1 MKKADS
7 DYRAFLDILK
17 EELIPAGGCT
27 EPIAIAYTAA
37 VARKTLGC
45 RPEHM
50 DVYASGNLIK
60 NAKGVYIPNGGE
72 LRGVDA
78 AAILGALGGN
88 ADRMLEVLLDL
99 PDGVLDETQALMQQ
113 NYCKVHVIQ
122 GSEALHLIVNVQ
134 ADGQTAEVELKN
146 AHTHIV
152 RIEKNGESVFRAEED
167 GTQDGFTD
175 HSCLTVEKIV
185 DFANTC
191 DLADIEP
198 TLQKQIDCNMQIAE
212 EGLNNRWGV
221 NVGKL
226 YYENGKLL
234 QAYAAAA
241 SDARMSGCNLPVVIV
256 SGSGNQG
263 ATASLPVIVYAE
275 KHGCSREQMLRALAL
290 SDLIAINSGSGNQG
304 ITVSVPVIEYA
315 KALACPKERLYR
327 ALVLSN
333 LIAIHEKTGIGRLSA
348 YCGAVCAATG
358 AGCAMT
364 YLDGGTLEQID
375 QTITNSIA
383 TSSGMVCDG
392 AKPSCAAKIATSLES
407 AIMAH
412 DLAMANRAFQSG
424 EGIVMDNVEQT
435 IDAVGC
441 VASQG
446 MHITDQVILNL
457 MTQQKGARA

>member
-72 LRGVDA
+72 LRGMDA

-290 SDLIAINSGSGNQG
+290 SDLIAIHLKS
-304 ITVSVPVIEYA
+304 
-315 KALACPKERLYR
+315 
-327 ALVLSN
+327 
-333 LIAIHEKTGIGRLSA
+333 GIGRLSA

-364 YLDGGTLEQID
+364 YLDGGTLEQIN

>member
-60 NAKGVYIPNGGE
+60 NAKGVYIPNGDE

-290 SDLIAINSGSGNQG
+290 SDLIAIHLKS
-304 ITVSVPVIEYA
+304 
-315 KALACPKERLYR
+315 
-327 ALVLSN
+327 
-333 LIAIHEKTGIGRLSA
+333 GIGRLSA

-457 MTQQKGARA
+457 MTQQKGVRA

>member
-27 EPIAIAYTAA
+27 EPIAIAYTTA

-263 ATASLPVIVYAE
+263 ATASLPVIVYAK

-290 SDLIAINSGSGNQG
+290 SDLIAIHLKS
-304 ITVSVPVIEYA
+304 
-315 KALACPKERLYR
+315 
-327 ALVLSN
+327 
-333 LIAIHEKTGIGRLSA
+333 GIGRLSA

-457 MTQQKGARA
+457 MTQQKGVRA

>member
-7 DYRAFLDILK
+7 NYKAFLDILK

-290 SDLIAINSGSGNQG
+290 SDLIAI
-304 ITVSVPVIEYA
+304 
-315 KALACPKERLYR
+315 
-327 ALVLSN
+327 
-333 LIAIHEKTGIGRLSA
+333 
-348 YCGAVCAATG
+348 
-358 AGCAMT
+358 
-364 YLDGGTLEQID
+364 
-375 QTITNSIA
+375 A

>member
-134 ADGQTAEVELKN
+134 AGGQTAEVELKN

-152 RIEKNGESVFRAEED
+152 RIEKNGESIFRAEED

-263 ATASLPVIVYAE
+263 ATASLPVIIYAQ
-275 KHGCSREQMLRALAL
+275 KHNIGREQLLRALAL
-290 SDLIAINSGSGNQG
+290 SDLIAIHLKS
-304 ITVSVPVIEYA
+304 
-315 KALACPKERLYR
+315 
-327 ALVLSN
+327 
-333 LIAIHEKTGIGRLSA
+333 GIGRLSA

-457 MTQQKGARA
+457 MTQQKGVRA

>member
-175 HSCLTVEKIV
+175 HSCLTVEMIV

-290 SDLIAINSGSGNQG
+290 SDLIAIHLKS
-304 ITVSVPVIEYA
+304 
-315 KALACPKERLYR
+315 
-327 ALVLSN
+327 
-333 LIAIHEKTGIGRLSA
+333 GIGRLSA

-457 MTQQKGARA
+457 MTQQKGVRA

>member
-134 ADGQTAEVELKN
+134 AGGQTAEVELKN

-152 RIEKNGESVFRAEED
+152 RIEKNGQTVFRAEEE

-198 TLQKQIDCNMQIAE
+198 TLQKQIDCNMQIAQ

-290 SDLIAINSGSGNQG
+290 SDLIAIHLKS
-304 ITVSVPVIEYA
+304 
-315 KALACPKERLYR
+315 
-327 ALVLSN
+327 
-333 LIAIHEKTGIGRLSA
+333 GIGRLSA

-392 AKPSCAAKIATSLES
+392 PGKR
-407 AIMAH
+407 H
-412 DLAMANRAFQSG
+412 
-424 EGIVMDNVEQT
+424 
-435 IDAVGC
+435 
-441 VASQG
+441 
-446 MHITDQVILNL
+446 H
-457 MTQQKGARA
+457 GARSCHGEPGVPVRRGHCHGQCGADDRRGRLRGQPGHAYYGSGHPEPDDAAERSTGMTPKQYRST

>member
-134 ADGQTAEVELKN
+134 AGGQTAEVELKN

-191 DLADIEP
+191 DLADLEP

-263 ATASLPVIVYAE
+263 APASLPVIVYAE

-290 SDLIAINSGSGNQG
+290 SDLIAIHLKS
-304 ITVSVPVIEYA
+304 
-315 KALACPKERLYR
+315 
-327 ALVLSN
+327 
-333 LIAIHEKTGIGRLSA
+333 GIGRLSA

-424 EGIVMDNVEQT
+424 EGILMDNVEQT

-457 MTQQKGARA
+457 MTQQKGVRA

>member
-290 SDLIAINSGSGNQG
+290 SDLIAIHLKS
-304 ITVSVPVIEYA
+304 
-315 KALACPKERLYR
+315 
-327 ALVLSN
+327 
-333 LIAIHEKTGIGRLSA
+333 GIGRLSA

-392 AKPSCAAKIATSLES
+392 AKPSCVAKIATSLES

>member
-1 MKKADS
+1 MKKADT

-263 ATASLPVIVYAE
+263 ATASLPVIIYAQ
-275 KHGCSREQMLRALAL
+275 KHNIGREQLLRALAL
-290 SDLIAINSGSGNQG
+290 SDLIAIHLKS
-304 ITVSVPVIEYA
+304 
-315 KALACPKERLYR
+315 
-327 ALVLSN
+327 
-333 LIAIHEKTGIGRLSA
+333 GIGRLSA

-441 VASQG
+441 VASKG

-457 MTQQKGARA
+457 MTQQKGVRA

>member
-263 ATASLPVIVYAE
+263 ATASLPVIVYAK

-290 SDLIAINSGSGNQG
+290 SDLIAIHLKS
-304 ITVSVPVIEYA
+304 
-315 KALACPKERLYR
+315 
-327 ALVLSN
+327 
-333 LIAIHEKTGIGRLSA
+333 GIGRLSA

-457 MTQQKGARA
+457 MTQQKGAQA

>member
-263 ATASLPVIVYAE
+263 ATASLPVIIYAQ
-275 KHGCSREQMLRALAL
+275 KHNIGREQLLRALAL
-290 SDLIAINSGSGNQG
+290 SDLIAIHLKS
-304 ITVSVPVIEYA
+304 
-315 KALACPKERLYR
+315 
-327 ALVLSN
+327 
-333 LIAIHEKTGIGRLSA
+333 GIGRLSA

-457 MTQQKGARA
+457 MTQQKGVRA

>member
-290 SDLIAINSGSGNQG
+290 SDLIAIHLKS
-304 ITVSVPVIEYA
+304 
-315 KALACPKERLYR
+315 
-327 ALVLSN
+327 
-333 LIAIHEKTGIGRLSA
+333 GIGRLSA

-412 DLAMANRAFQSG
+412 DLATANRAFQSG

-457 MTQQKGARA
+457 MTQQKGVRA

>member
-134 ADGQTAEVELKN
+134 AGGQTAEVELKN

-152 RIEKNGESVFRAEED
+152 RIEKNGESVFRAEEE

-290 SDLIAINSGSGNQG
+290 SDLIAIHLKS
-304 ITVSVPVIEYA
+304 
-315 KALACPKERLYR
+315 
-327 ALVLSN
+327 
-333 LIAIHEKTGIGRLSA
+333 GIGRLSA

>member
-7 DYRAFLDILK
+7 DYRDFLDILK

-290 SDLIAINSGSGNQG
+290 SDLIAIHLKS
-304 ITVSVPVIEYA
+304 
-315 KALACPKERLYR
+315 
-327 ALVLSN
+327 
-333 LIAIHEKTGIGRLSA
+333 GIGRLSA

-441 VASQG
+441 VASQS

-457 MTQQKGARA
+457 MTHQKGARA

>member
-134 ADGQTAEVELKN
+134 AGGQTAEVELKN

-290 SDLIAINSGSGNQG
+290 SDLIAIHLKS
-304 ITVSVPVIEYA
+304 
-315 KALACPKERLYR
+315 
-327 ALVLSN
+327 
-333 LIAIHEKTGIGRLSA
+333 GIGRLSA
-348 YCGAVCAATG
+348 YCGAVCTATG

-457 MTQQKGARA
+457 MTQQKGVRA

>member
-17 EELIPAGGCT
+17 EELIPAGCT

-99 PDGVLDETQALMQQ
+99 PDSVLDETQALMQQ

-290 SDLIAINSGSGNQG
+290 SDLIAIHLKS
-304 ITVSVPVIEYA
+304 
-315 KALACPKERLYR
+315 
-327 ALVLSN
+327 
-333 LIAIHEKTGIGRLSA
+333 GIGRLSA

>member
-88 ADRMLEVLLDL
+88 ADMLEVLLDL

-290 SDLIAINSGSGNQG
+290 SDLIAIHLKS
-304 ITVSVPVIEYA
+304 
-315 KALACPKERLYR
+315 
-327 ALVLSN
+327 
-333 LIAIHEKTGIGRLSA
+333 GIGRLSA

-457 MTQQKGARA
+457 MTQQKGVRA

>member
-99 PDGVLDETQALMQQ
+99 PDGVLDETQALVQQ

-134 ADGQTAEVELKN
+134 AGGQTAEVELKN

-152 RIEKNGESVFRAEED
+152 RIEKNGETVFRAEEE

-290 SDLIAINSGSGNQG
+290 SDLIAIHLKS
-304 ITVSVPVIEYA
+304 
-315 KALACPKERLYR
+315 
-327 ALVLSN
+327 
-333 LIAIHEKTGIGRLSA
+333 GIGRLSA

-446 MHITDQVILNL
+446 MHITYQVILNL
-457 MTQQKGARA
+457 MTQQKGAQA

>member
-256 SGSGNQG
+256 SGSDNQG

-290 SDLIAINSGSGNQG
+290 SDLIAIHLKS
-304 ITVSVPVIEYA
+304 
-315 KALACPKERLYR
+315 
-327 ALVLSN
+327 
-333 LIAIHEKTGIGRLSA
+333 GIGRLSA

-383 TSSGMVCDG
+383 TSSGMVCDR

>member
-290 SDLIAINSGSGNQG
+290 SDLIAIHLKS
-304 ITVSVPVIEYA
+304 
-315 KALACPKERLYR
+315 
-327 ALVLSN
+327 
-333 LIAIHEKTGIGRLSA
+333 GIGRLSA

-441 VASQG
+441 VANQG

-457 MTQQKGARA
+457 MTQQKGVRA

>member
-27 EPIAIAYTAA
+27 EPIAIAYTTA

-175 HSCLTVEKIV
+175 HSSQTVEKIV

-290 SDLIAINSGSGNQG
+290 SDLIAIHLKS
-304 ITVSVPVIEYA
+304 
-315 KALACPKERLYR
+315 
-327 ALVLSN
+327 
-333 LIAIHEKTGIGRLSA
+333 GIGRLSA

-392 AKPSCAAKIATSLES
+392 AKPSCAAKIATSEDAGLLGYHMYRCGNQYY
-407 AIMAH
+407 AG
-412 DLAMANRAFQSG
+412 DG
-424 EGIVMDNVEQT
+424 NVRRGGQERHKPRQR
-435 IDAVGC
+435 
-441 VASQG
+441 Q
-446 MHITDQVILNL
+446 H
-457 MTQQKGARA
+457 GA

>member
-134 ADGQTAEVELKN
+134 AGGQTAEVELKN

-290 SDLIAINSGSGNQG
+290 SDLIAIHLKS
-304 ITVSVPVIEYA
+304 
-315 KALACPKERLYR
+315 
-327 ALVLSN
+327 
-333 LIAIHEKTGIGRLSA
+333 GIGRLSA

-412 DLAMANRAFQSG
+412 DLAMANRTFQSG

>member
-185 DFANTC
+185 DFANMC

-290 SDLIAINSGSGNQG
+290 SDLIAIHLKS
-304 ITVSVPVIEYA
+304 
-315 KALACPKERLYR
+315 
-327 ALVLSN
+327 
-333 LIAIHEKTGIGRLSA
+333 GIGRLSA

>member
-212 EGLNNRWGV
+212 EGLNYRWGV

-290 SDLIAINSGSGNQG
+290 SDLIAIHLKS
-304 ITVSVPVIEYA
+304 
-315 KALACPKERLYR
+315 
-327 ALVLSN
+327 
-333 LIAIHEKTGIGRLSA
+333 GIGRLSA

-457 MTQQKGARA
+457 MTQQKGVRA

>member
-290 SDLIAINSGSGNQG
+290 SDLIAIHLKS
-304 ITVSVPVIEYA
+304 
-315 KALACPKERLYR
+315 
-327 ALVLSN
+327 
-333 LIAIHEKTGIGRLSA
+333 GIGRLSA

-407 AIMAH
+407 SIMAH

-457 MTQQKGARA
+457 MTQQKGVRA

>member
-263 ATASLPVIVYAE
+263 ATASLPVIVYAQ

-290 SDLIAINSGSGNQG
+290 SDLIAIHLKS
-304 ITVSVPVIEYA
+304 
-315 KALACPKERLYR
+315 
-327 ALVLSN
+327 
-333 LIAIHEKTGIGRLSA
+333 GIGRLSA

-441 VASQG
+441 VASRG

>member
-263 ATASLPVIVYAE
+263 ATASLPVIVYAQ

-290 SDLIAINSGSGNQG
+290 SDLIAIHLKS
-304 ITVSVPVIEYA
+304 
-315 KALACPKERLYR
+315 
-327 ALVLSN
+327 
-333 LIAIHEKTGIGRLSA
+333 GIGRLSA

>member
-27 EPIAIAYTAA
+27 EPIAIAYTTA

-167 GTQDGFTD
+167 GAQDGFTD

-290 SDLIAINSGSGNQG
+290 SDLIAIHLKS
-304 ITVSVPVIEYA
+304 
-315 KALACPKERLYR
+315 
-327 ALVLSN
+327 
-333 LIAIHEKTGIGRLSA
+333 GIGRLSA

>member
-72 LRGVDA
+72 LRGMDA

-290 SDLIAINSGSGNQG
+290 SDLIAIHLKS
-304 ITVSVPVIEYA
+304 
-315 KALACPKERLYR
+315 
-327 ALVLSN
+327 
-333 LIAIHEKTGIGRLSA
+333 GIGRLSA

-457 MTQQKGARA
+457 MTQQKGVRA

>member
-198 TLQKQIDCNMQIAE
+198 TLQKQVDCNMQIAE

-290 SDLIAINSGSGNQG
+290 SDLIAIHLKS
-304 ITVSVPVIEYA
+304 
-315 KALACPKERLYR
+315 
-327 ALVLSN
+327 
-333 LIAIHEKTGIGRLSA
+333 GIGRLSA

-457 MTQQKGARA
+457 MTQQKGVRA

>member
-290 SDLIAINSGSGNQG
+290 SDLIAIHLKS
-304 ITVSVPVIEYA
+304 
-315 KALACPKERLYR
+315 
-327 ALVLSN
+327 
-333 LIAIHEKTGIGRLSA
+333 GIGRLSA

-457 MTQQKGARA
+457 MTQQKGVRA

>member
-290 SDLIAINSGSGNQG
+290 SDLIAIHLKS
-304 ITVSVPVIEYA
+304 
-315 KALACPKERLYR
+315 
-327 ALVLSN
+327 
-333 LIAIHEKTGIGRLSA
+333 GIGRLSA

-412 DLAMANRAFQSG
+412 DLAMANQAFQSG

-457 MTQQKGARA
+457 MTQQKGVRA

>member
-290 SDLIAINSGSGNQG
+290 SDLIAIHLKS
-304 ITVSVPVIEYA
+304 
-315 KALACPKERLYR
+315 
-327 ALVLSN
+327 
-333 LIAIHEKTGIGRLSA
+333 GIGRLSA

-457 MTQQKGARA
+457 ITQQKGVRA

>member
-134 ADGQTAEVELKN
+134 AGGQTAEVELKN

-263 ATASLPVIVYAE
+263 ATASLPVIVYAK

-290 SDLIAINSGSGNQG
+290 SDLIAIHLKS
-304 ITVSVPVIEYA
+304 
-315 KALACPKERLYR
+315 
-327 ALVLSN
+327 
-333 LIAIHEKTGIGRLSA
+333 GIGRLSA

-457 MTQQKGARA
+457 MTQQKGVRA